1 VGVCVSVWIG
11 RDSER
16 RLWGGCEGD
25 KEKVNLQI
33 KNSRR
38 KGCFFIINY
47 YQSYLLDK
55 PCFYQYSLLK
65 LTHLKP
71 SLSMKIL
78 AIDTSC
84 DETSVAITE
93 DDRVISNK
101 VSSQIEF
108 HKKYGGVMPTLAR
121 RLHEE
126 QIDFVVQEAI
136 KGARTTLEKIDVFAV
151 TYGPGLAI
159 ALEVGLAKAKEL
171 ALTYHKPLIGVNHM
185 EGHLYS
191 ALAHNAK
198 GNPKIE
204 YAFPLLALLVSG
216 GHTEIV
222 LMQGHGVYDKL
233 GQTLDDAVG
242 EAFDKVAR
250 MLELG
255 YPGGPMIEELA
266 ERGDAARFPLPIP
279 MSKEKTLNMSYS
291 GLKTAVL
298 YLTKKV
304 FTENMEPK
312 VKSQM
317 ICDIAASFQK
327 SAFDSIILKT
337 KRALEQISTE
347 APVRDIVLGGGVSAN
362 GMLRKRLRK
371 EFGKKYRLHYPT
383 NKKLYG
389 DNAGMIGVAAY
400 HNAVRGKFVEDVE
413 KLDRDPNLS
422 L

>member
-1 VGVCVSVWIG
+1 
-11 RDSER
+11 
-16 RLWGGCEGD
+16 
-25 KEKVNLQI
+25 
-33 KNSRR
+33 
-38 KGCFFIINY
+38 
-47 YQSYLLDK
+47 
-55 PCFYQYSLLK
+55 
-65 LTHLKP
+65 
-71 SLSMKIL
+71 
-78 AIDTSC
+78 
-84 DETSVAITE
+84 
-93 DDRVISNK
+93 
-101 VSSQIEF
+101 
-108 HKKYGGVMPTLAR
+108 
-121 RLHEE
+121 
-126 QIDFVVQEAI
+126 
-136 KGARTTLEKIDVFAV
+136 
-151 TYGPGLAI
+151 
-159 ALEVGLAKAKEL
+159 
-171 ALTYHKPLIGVNHM
+171 
-185 EGHLYS
+185 
-191 ALAHNAK
+191 
-198 GNPKIE
+198 
-204 YAFPLLALLVSG
+204 
-216 GHTEIV
+216 
-222 LMQGHGVYDKL
+222 VYDKL

>member
-1 VGVCVSVWIG
+1 
-11 RDSER
+11 
-16 RLWGGCEGD
+16 
-25 KEKVNLQI
+25 
-33 KNSRR
+33 
-38 KGCFFIINY
+38 
-47 YQSYLLDK
+47 
-55 PCFYQYSLLK
+55 
-65 LTHLKP
+65 
-71 SLSMKIL
+71 MKIL

-93 DDRVISNK
+93 NDRILSNK
-101 VSSQIEF
+101 ISSQIEF
-108 HKKYGGVMPTLAR
+108 HKKYGGVMPSLAR
-121 RLHEE
+121 RMHEE
-126 QIDFVVQEAI
+126 QIDFVVKDALQ
-136 KGARTTLEKIDVFAV
+136 GAKMKLEDIDVFAV

-159 ALEVGLAKAKEL
+159 ALEIGIAKIKEFAK
-171 ALTYHKPLIGVNHM
+171 TYNKPVVGVNHM

-191 ALAHNAK
+191 ALSHNAA

-204 YAFPLLALLVSG
+204 YAFPLIALLVSG
-216 GHTEIV
+216 GHTELV
-222 LMQGHGVYDKL
+222 LMRDHGEYEIL
-233 GQTLDDAVG
+233 GRTLDDAVG

-255 YPGGPMIEELA
+255 YPGGPVIEELA
-266 ERGDAARFPLPIP
+266 KRGDVTKFPLPVP
-279 MSKEKTLNMSYS
+279 MSKEKTLDMSYS

-304 FTENMEPK
+304 FVENMDPK

-337 KRALEQISTE
+337 KRALEQVSAE
-347 APVRDIVLGGGVSAN
+347 APVRDIILGGGVSAN

-371 EFGKKYRLHYPT
+371 EFGKKYRMHYPT
-383 NKKLYG
+383 SKKLYG

-400 HNAVRGKFVEDVE
+400 HNAWRGKFVEDVE
-413 KLDRDPNLS
+413 MLDRDPNLS

>member
-1 VGVCVSVWIG
+1 
-11 RDSER
+11 
-16 RLWGGCEGD
+16 
-25 KEKVNLQI
+25 
-33 KNSRR
+33 
-38 KGCFFIINY
+38 
-47 YQSYLLDK
+47 
-55 PCFYQYSLLK
+55 
-65 LTHLKP
+65 
-71 SLSMKIL
+71 MKIL

-84 DETSVAITE
+84 DETSVAVTE

-108 HKKYGGVMPTLAR
+108 HKKYGGVMPSLAR
-121 RLHEE
+121 RMHEE
-126 QIDFVVQEAI
+126 SIDLVVKEALQ
-136 KGARTTLEKIDVFAV
+136 GAKISLKDIDVFAV

-159 ALEVGLAKAKEL
+159 ALEVGVTKIKEFAK
-171 ALTYHKPLIGVNHM
+171 TYGKPLVGVNHM

-191 ALAHNAK
+191 ALSHNAA

-204 YAFPLLALLVSG
+204 YAFPLIALLVSG
-216 GHTEIV
+216 GHTELV
-222 LMQGHGVYDKL
+222 LMRDHGKYEIL
-233 GQTLDDAVG
+233 GRTLDDAVG

-255 YPGGPMIEELA
+255 YPGGPVVEELA
-266 ERGDAARFPLPIP
+266 KRGDPARFPLPVP
-279 MSKEKTLNMSYS
+279 MSKEKTLDMSYS

-304 FTENMEPK
+304 FTENMDPK

-327 SAFDSIILKT
+327 SAFDSILIKT
-337 KRALEQISTE
+337 KRALEQIATDT
-347 APVRDIVLGGGVSAN
+347 PVHDIVLGGGVSAN

-371 EFGKKYRLHYPT
+371 EFGSKFRLHFPT
-383 NKKLYG
+383 SKKLYG

-400 HNAVRGKFVEDVE
+400 HNARRGKFADAE

>member
-1 VGVCVSVWIG
+1 
-11 RDSER
+11 
-16 RLWGGCEGD
+16 
-25 KEKVNLQI
+25 
-33 KNSRR
+33 
-38 KGCFFIINY
+38 
-47 YQSYLLDK
+47 
-55 PCFYQYSLLK
+55 
-65 LTHLKP
+65 
-71 SLSMKIL
+71 MKIL

>member
-1 VGVCVSVWIG
+1 
-11 RDSER
+11 
-16 RLWGGCEGD
+16 
-25 KEKVNLQI
+25 
-33 KNSRR
+33 
-38 KGCFFIINY
+38 
-47 YQSYLLDK
+47 
-55 PCFYQYSLLK
+55 
-65 LTHLKP
+65 
-71 SLSMKIL
+71 MKIL

-84 DETSVAITE
+84 DETSVAVTE
-93 DDRVISNK
+93 DDRMIANK

-171 ALTYHKPLIGVNHM
+171 ALKYQKPLVGVNHM

-222 LMQGHGVYDKL
+222 LMRDHGVYEKL

-266 ERGDAARFPLPIP
+266 KRGDAKRFPLPIP
-279 MSKEKTLNMSYS
+279 MSKEKTLDMSYS

-337 KRALEQISTE
+337 RRALEQISAET
-347 APVRDIVLGGGVSAN
+347 PVRDIVLGGGVSAN

-383 NKKLYG
+383 SKKLYG

-400 HNAVRGKFVEDVE
+400 HNAVRGKFVKDIE